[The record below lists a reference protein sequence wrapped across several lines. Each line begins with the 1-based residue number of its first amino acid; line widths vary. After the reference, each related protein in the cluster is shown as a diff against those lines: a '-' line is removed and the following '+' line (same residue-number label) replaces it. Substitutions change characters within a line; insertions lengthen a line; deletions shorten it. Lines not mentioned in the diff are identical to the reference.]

1 MVQLFKEIISS
12 FTCFFVADF
21 LDSHPSPTKNEYK
34 NFKELSLKIY
44 LHISFMF
51 CRVYFHLTPLE
62 SVSFSLTS
70 EPVNVFIWLMCAY
83 FRFITFLL
91 YKQGTRKNRKQQ
103 FSSFQLIA
111 SNYKARL
118 DRGNLEWSQQT
129 QSCPSSDECS
139 TIAKKLI
146 SKWFYNYGEASITKV
161 KSGNIITQPERP
173 AEKKPK
179 NSRVYHL

>member
-1 MVQLFKEIISS
+1 M
-12 FTCFFVADF
+12 
-21 LDSHPSPTKNEYK
+21 
-34 NFKELSLKIY
+34 SLKIY
-44 LHISFMF
+44 LHKSFMF

-83 FRFITFLL
+83 FRFITFFL
-91 YKQGTRKNRKQQ
+91 YEQGTRKNRKQQ

-118 DRGNLEWSQQT
+118 DSENLEWSQQI
-129 QSCPSSDECS
+129 QSCLSSDECS
-139 TIAKKLI
+139 TIAKKLSPNGFI
-146 SKWFYNYGEASITKV
+146 ITESSITKV
-161 KSGNIITQPERP
+161 KSGNIITQPEKP

-179 NSRVYHL
+179 NSRVHHL